1 MNLVRMKSVIRIIL
15 LGLVLVMVAL
25 ISALTA
31 MRFAIHGTEVT
42 VPKLI
47 GLTPAESE
55 RAASSLGLNVM
66 IERQYFSPQIPEG
79 RILSQLTD
87 AGTKVRRGWQV
98 RVAQSLGPQRVAI
111 PDVLGESGRAA
122 DINIERRGLNL
133 GSIAYI
139 QIPGATPDQVLA
151 QSPPA
156 NASGIAVPKISLLV
170 SAASAPVAYIMPSFT
185 GQPLGSVNQRL
196 LDAGFHVGNVISIAP
211 PLAGEPTSTPAT
223 SSTAPQSSAP
233 QQAPASSSQPQAPA
247 NAAQPNP
254 ASIIV
259 SQSPAPGQ
267 KVSAGATI
275 NFEVR

>member
-1 MNLVRMKSVIRIIL
+1 MNILRMKSVIRIIL

-47 GLTPAESE
+47 GLSPPEAE
-55 RAASSLGLNVM
+55 RAASSLGLNVI

-79 RILSQLTD
+79 RILSQLPD

-122 DINIERRGLNL
+122 DINIERRGLDL

-139 QIPGATPDQVLA
+139 QIPGTPADQVLA

-170 SAASAPVAYIMPSFT
+170 SGAAAPVAYIMPSFT
-185 GQPLGSVNQRL
+185 GQPLGSVNQKL
-196 LDAGFHVGNVISIAP
+196 LDAGFRLGNVTAIAP
-211 PLAGEPTSTPAT
+211 ALPSESSTPSTSPASNSPQSLT
-223 SSTAPQSSAP
+223 SSPAPLM
-233 QQAPASSSQPQAPA
+233 QPQAA
-247 NAAQPNP
+247 TNAAQPNP
-254 ASIIV
+254 ASLIV

-267 KVSAGATI
+267 RVNAGATV

>member
-1 MNLVRMKSVIRIIL
+1 MKSVIRVIL

-47 GLTPAESE
+47 GLSPAEAE
-55 RAASSLGLNVM
+55 RSAATLGLNVL

-79 RILSQLTD
+79 RILSQLPD
-87 AGTKVRRGWQV
+87 AGMKVRRGWQV

-111 PDVLGESGRAA
+111 PDVLGQSGRAA
-122 DINIERRGLNL
+122 DLNIERRGLDL
-133 GSIAYI
+133 GSVAYI
-139 QIPGATPDQVLA
+139 QIPGTPPDQVLA

-170 SAASAPVAYIMPSFT
+170 SAAAAPAAYIMPSFA
-185 GQPLGSVNQRL
+185 GQPLGSVNQKL
-196 LDAGFHVGNVISIAP
+196 LDAGFRLGNVTVIAP
-211 PLAGEPTSTPAT
+211 PVNDQPLQSQSPGSPPSPPQYAQPST
-223 SSTAPQSSAP
+223 
-233 QQAPASSSQPQAPA
+233 QAP
-247 NAAQPNP
+247 QPNP

-267 KVSAGATI
+267 KVSSGATV
-275 NFEVR
+275 NFDVR

>member
-1 MNLVRMKSVIRIIL
+1 MKSVIRLIL

-31 MRFAIHGTEVT
+31 MRFAIHGTEMT

-47 GLTPAESE
+47 GLTPNEAE
-55 RAASSLGLNVM
+55 RAAANLGLNVI

-79 RILSQLTD
+79 RILSQLPD

-111 PDVLGESGRAA
+111 PDVLGQSGRAA
-122 DINIERRGLNL
+122 DLNIERRGLDL

-139 QIPGATPDQVLA
+139 PIPGTPADQVLA

-156 NASGIAVPKISLLV
+156 NASGISVPKINLLV
-170 SAASAPVAYIMPSFT
+170 SAVAAPPAYIMPSFA
-185 GQPLGSVNQRL
+185 GQPLGSVNQKL
-196 LDAGFHVGNVISIAP
+196 LDAGFRVGNVTLVAQP
-211 PLAGEPTSTPAT
+211 TGESAAQTTPA
-223 SSTAPQSSAP
+223 S
-233 QQAPASSSQPQAPA
+233 
-247 NAAQPNP
+247 AAQPNP

-259 SQSPAPGQ
+259 SQSPSPGQ
-267 KVSAGATI
+267 KVNAGATV